1 MINRVGGIKMEFV
14 YFMLA
19 VVIIGAIGY
28 GVAYFLSQ
36 KQSKELEE
44 INVKKQKMMAVPITE
59 TLFTLKNLNLTGQTK
74 RSYESWQATWQ
85 TITRFRFPEIE
96 ATIVSAEQYIEKLNF
111 IKAAQLT
118 KQINELIDEA
128 KKDIDKIFNAL
139 QKLLDSEKQNRDVL
153 EMLQE
158 RYSTLR
164 KDLLAHGFS
173 FGNALES
180 LEKRLSYL
188 ELDFTKF
195 NTLTHEGDHL
205 EAREILTRIEAE
217 MGEFEEII
225 DLVPKFY
232 KEIETEQMEQIEDLK
247 DGYARM
253 KAENYPFGK
262 VDVETKISEIEAIV
276 SEAKEC
282 IATTKLDDAR
292 KHMDKANRE
301 IDTLYSIMETELAA
315 KTYVNAHQYRIEQ
328 GVQRSMDNNRYVLLE
343 IDRVSQN
350 YILSNNELAQV
361 QEYDEQLKKEQES
374 VNYYKEAMKNHTVP
388 FSQIQEFYE
397 LTQSKLEEIEQNQSS
412 LVEKLSGLRQQEKG
426 IRDSLD
432 VYELDLRNMKRTI
445 EKYHLPGLPK
455 EYLEL
460 FFTTGH
466 RIEQLSQKLNRV
478 KIDMK
483 EIEQLN
489 TRIEE
494 DVEQL
499 DILTEQIVDHAQL
512 TEYMIQHANRYRLS
526 HPEIEQAIETALT
539 KFNEL
544 YQFTEALEM
553 IESALETVEPGAGEK
568 VRLIYD
574 QEKKNPVF

>member
-232 KEIETEQMEQIEDLK
+232 KEIETEQMEQMEDLK

>member
-36 KQSKELEE
+36 KQFKVLEE

-232 KEIETEQMEQIEDLK
+232 KEIETEQMEQMEDLK

>member
-111 IKAAQLT
+111 IKASQLT

-232 KEIETEQMEQIEDLK
+232 KEIETEQMEQMEDLK

-301 IDTLYSIMETELAA
+301 IDTLYTIMETELAA

-412 LVEKLSGLRQQEKG
+412 LVEKLSGLRQQEKS

>member
-36 KQSKELEE
+36 KQFKVLEE

-205 EAREILTRIEAE
+205 EAREILTRIETE

-232 KEIETEQMEQIEDLK
+232 KEIETEQMEQMEDLK